1 MNAPVKD
8 SLAALAPIAVPPP
21 AGEPLMLWVV
31 IAFLGLALFLY
42 CLLGGAD
49 FGAGV
54 LELFLNRER
63 RGAQRR
69 IIDKA
74 MGPVWE
80 ANHMWLILMVVILF
94 MGFPKVYARVSVM
107 LHIPLT
113 AMLIGIIARGC
124 SFTFR
129 HYDAVKGR
137 SQRAYTAFFV
147 FSSIWTPFFLGVT
160 MGALV
165 PGVETV
171 ANPTYAA
178 LYVEPWLRPFPL
190 ALGLFTVC
198 LFAYVAAVYLIGEC
212 PSAEPELRR
221 SFARKA
227 LWAGAAT
234 ALSGTLVFVAAEAD
248 GVHLLGEFMRFG
260 WASLCMLLATLCFP
274 ALLAAGLRDHVW
286 AQRVLVGAQVA
297 LILAGW
303 MRVQYPVLARL
314 PGGEL
319 TFFNAHA
326 PAATLNQLGGALLVG
341 SVFILPALLWLF
353 LVFKSEKGA
362 EKKGEG

>member
-1 MNAPVKD
+1 MNAD
-8 SLAALAPIAVPPP
+8 SLPALAPVAVAPLP
-21 AGEPLMLWVV
+21 GEPLMLWVV

-94 MGFPKVYARVSVM
+94 MGFPKVYSRVSVM

-165 PGVETV
+165 PGVEPG
-171 ANPTYAA
+171 AGYAA
-178 LYVEPWLRPFPL
+178 AYVDPWLRPFPL

-212 PSAEPELRR
+212 PASRPEGGELRR

-248 GVHLLGEFMRFG
+248 GVHLLREFLRFG

-274 ALLAAGLRDHVW
+274 ALLVAGLRDQVW

-303 MRVQYPVLARL
+303 LRVQYPVLARL

-319 TFFNAHA
+319 TFFNSHA
-326 PAATLNQLGGALLVG
+326 PTATLNQLGGALLVG
-341 SVFILPALLWLF
+341 SIFILPALLWLF
-353 LVFKSEKGA
+353 LVFKSEEGEA
-362 EKKGEG
+362 KKVEG